1 MKKKDGFQGER
12 SLVLPRLIDDIMATD
27 PIAAALHITDIG
39 YYPCADCHSVR
50 RDKPIDQYVFIY
62 CVAGRGWFAVDEARY
77 DVAPNQYFIL
87 PAGRPHA
94 YGASDAEP
102 WTIYWVHFRGSLARH
117 YADGAATPHDVAPS
131 LTSRI
136 SQRNA
141 LFEEIFDTLEASYA
155 IESLRYAMSSFH
167 HYLASLRYL
176 GAYRS
181 VGKVDATTADMLTAA
196 ITRFLEE
203 NIERHL
209 TADDLARFTG
219 YSATYLSARF
229 KEHTGYSPLAL
240 FSLMKIQRACHLLD
254 HTDMKIST
262 ISRKIGID
270 DPLYFSRLFSKTMGM
285 APKAYR
291 ERTNY
296 LKGAATGA

>member
-12 SLVLPRLIDDIMATD
+12 YLVLPRLVSDMLAAD

-39 YYPCADCHSVR
+39 YYPCADCHGVR

-62 CVAGRGWFAVDEARY
+62 CVAGRGWYAVDGARH

-94 YGASDAEP
+94 YGAADAEP
-102 WTIYWVHFRGSLARH
+102 WTIYWVHFRGTLARH

-131 LTSRI
+131 LNSRLR
-136 SQRNA
+136 QRNA

-181 VGKVDATTADMLTAA
+181 VGKVDDDTADRLTAA
-196 ITRFLEE
+196 ITHFLEE
-203 NIERHL
+203 NIERRL
-209 TADDLARFTG
+209 TAEDLARFTG
-219 YSATYLSARF
+219 YSAPYLSAHF
-229 KEHTGYSPLAL
+229 KEHTGHSPLAM
-240 FSLMKIQRACHLLD
+240 FGLMKMQRACHLLD

-270 DPLYFSRLFSKTMGM
+270 DPLYFSRLFSRTMGM
-285 APKAYR
+285 SPRAYR
-291 ERTNY
+291 GRQ
-296 LKGAATGA
+296 ATMGG

>member
-1 MKKKDGFQGER
+1 
-12 SLVLPRLIDDIMATD
+12 
-27 PIAAALHITDIG
+27 
-39 YYPCADCHSVR
+39 
-50 RDKPIDQYVFIY
+50 
-62 CVAGRGWFAVDEARY
+62 
-77 DVAPNQYFIL
+77 
-87 PAGRPHA
+87 
-94 YGASDAEP
+94 
-102 WTIYWVHFRGSLARH
+102 
-117 YADGAATPHDVAPS
+117 
-131 LTSRI
+131 
-136 SQRNA
+136 
-141 LFEEIFDTLEASYA
+141 
-155 IESLRYAMSSFH
+155 MSSFR

-181 VGKVDATTADMLTAA
+181 VGKVDTTTADMLTAA

-229 KEHTGYSPLAL
+229 KEHTGHSPLAL

-291 ERTNY
+291 ERTKN
-296 LKGAATGA
+296 